1 MRIMIAQGAFLP
13 VPPKLGGA
21 IEKMWFLLGQE
32 FAKRGHEV
40 THISRQ
46 FDSLPHREVIRGVQ
60 HLRVKGYS
68 CPRNGTWLKWLDLLY
83 SLRAKSALVESD
95 IVVTNTFW
103 LPILTSFSSKHR
115 VYVDV
120 QRMPKGQ
127 MRFYRRAQRLRA
139 NSSAVEAAIH
149 LDDPRSIGR
158 TCMIPNPLTFTT
170 NLPVDFSAKQATIL
184 YAGRIHPEKGI
195 KLLLDAFSRLPAI
208 QREPW
213 RLRIVG
219 PYETSMGGGGRAWMQ
234 GLRRQF
240 EDHPIDWVEPIF
252 DSDLLN
258 DEYHRA
264 SIFAYPSLAEK
275 GETFGLSVLESM
287 AWGCIP
293 VVSDLPCFR
302 DFVVDTSNGLFFN
315 HRTYDPVKTLS
326 NSLLRPMLDASFR
339 HQLAKNA
346 TEVRE
351 SHDVGTIA
359 ERFLA
364 DFQRICQNKTQELS
378 IQPLNPMQT
387 PTVNR

>member
-1 MRIMIAQGAFLP
+1 MKICIVQGAFLP
-13 VPPKLGGA
+13 VPPRLGGA
-21 IEKMWFLLGQE
+21 VEKRWFLLGQE
-32 FAKRGHEV
+32 FAKRGHDV

-46 FDSLPHREVIRGVQ
+46 FDSLPHHEVVGGVH

-68 CPRNGTWLKWLDLLY
+68 SPRNGTWLKCLDLLY
-83 SLRAKSALVESD
+83 SLRAKRALVESD

-103 LPILTSFSSKHR
+103 LPILTSFSSRHR
-115 VYVDV
+115 IYVDV
-120 QRMPKGQ
+120 ARMPKGQ

-149 LDDPRSIGR
+149 LDDPCSIGR

-184 YAGRIHPEKGI
+184 YTGRIHPEKGI
-195 KLLLDAFSRLPAI
+195 KLLLEAFSRLPAS

-275 GETFGLSVLESM
+275 GETFGLSALEAM
-287 AWGCIP
+287 AWGAVPII
-293 VVSDLPCFR
+293 SDLACFR
-302 DFVVDTSNGLFFN
+302 DFVVDASNGLFFD
-315 HRTYDPVKTLS
+315 HRTIDPVKTLS
-326 NSLLRPMLDASFR
+326 DALLRLMTDAVFR
-339 HQLAKNA
+339 FQLAKNA
-346 TEVRE
+346 TDVRE

-359 ERFLA
+359 ELFLA
-364 DFQRICQNKTQELS
+364 DFQSICQNKA
-378 IQPLNPMQT
+378 
-387 PTVNR
+387 